1 MASATPSELID
12 RMIDDV
18 FNQPDPQRR
27 AAAIAEVF
35 SDDVVFTDPDR
46 TVRGS
51 DELAAAVTELLDAGA
66 PDFVFTH
73 DGPFRGVGD
82 LGMRA
87 WSLGP
92 AGGEVV
98 AGGTDV
104 VTVADGRITHLWTI
118 LG

>member
-18 FNQPDPQRR
+18 FNEPDPQRR

-35 SDDVVFTDPDR
+35 TDDVVFADPDR
-46 TVRGS
+46 TVHGR
-51 DELAAAVTELLDAGA
+51 DELAAAVTELLAAGA

-73 DGPFRGVGD
+73 AGPFSGVGD

-87 WSLGP
+87 WALGP
-92 AGGEVV
+92 AGGEAV

-104 VTVADGRITHLWTI
+104 VTVADGRIGRLWTI